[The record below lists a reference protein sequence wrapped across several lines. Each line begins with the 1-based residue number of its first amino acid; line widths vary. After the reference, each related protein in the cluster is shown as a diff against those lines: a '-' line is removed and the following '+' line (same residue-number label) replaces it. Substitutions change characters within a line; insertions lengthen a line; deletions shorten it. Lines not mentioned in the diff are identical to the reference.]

1 MLIQILLLGLVPLV
15 VFAFMDY
22 KFSPQAGVKGGIAT
36 AIILLFAVY
45 HLTKQ
50 VDWPE
55 VASVVILIGLGI
67 YSLKKNDPLFFKLQ
81 PVIVA
86 VIMGVALMLVG
97 TFAKSSLRY
106 YFAKLKPM
114 VKEIIAQEMSSKTPH
129 QDGLAKDLVAQDEL
143 AEQDANNRLELLIQ
157 RTPWMGFVLTL
168 HGLWLG
174 FAALK
179 KSTGFWLTVRALQ
192 IPVLAASMILME
204 LMA

>member
-97 TFAKSSLRY
+97 TFAKSSLRD